1 MRNRRSAVTPYINA
15 GVIALAIIYAAW
27 VQHDRAAALPDA
39 KPAPSIGHN
48 VERWDQASA
57 FQRSVLLPI

>member
-15 GVIALAIIYAAW
+15 GVIALAIVYAAW
-27 VQHDRAAALPDA
+27 VQHDRAAAPPDA
-39 KPAPSIGHN
+39 KPPQSIGSTL
-48 VERWDQASA
+48 ERWDQASA